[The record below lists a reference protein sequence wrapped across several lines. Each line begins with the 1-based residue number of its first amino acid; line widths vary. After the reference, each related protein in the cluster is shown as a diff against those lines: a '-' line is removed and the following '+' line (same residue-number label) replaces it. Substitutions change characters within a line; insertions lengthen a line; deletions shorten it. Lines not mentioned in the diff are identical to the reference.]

1 MVKFMKLEG
10 IRPSNFGGVPLL
22 IAILAFVFMIEGIE
36 LFSWW
41 MWIIGWVLI
50 FASWGISAEIKN
62 DTLILRYVFGLLPI
76 KLKAEDIEEILV
88 LNRLEKGV
96 LLRYFPGIG
105 VAYMGV
111 LIYALYRYLTFPDNL
126 LPGYYFGAL
135 GLIVI
140 SSSILI
146 SLATSLGKTR
156 HKLLTAVV
164 VFIASAFL
172 LWLKVRAVELIPMVV
187 VLVMITLWT
196 VYDIDTQDYIVLKTR
211 KGRYLLTSNAPRDKV
226 EKAIKAI
233 MEVLSDD

>member
-1 MVKFMKLEG
+1 MVNWMKLEG
-10 IRPSNFGGVPLL
+10 VRPSNFGGIPSL
-22 IAILAFVFMIEGIE
+22 IGILSFVFILGGME
-36 LFSWW
+36 FSSWW

-50 FASWGISAEIKN
+50 FASWGISAKIEDK
-62 DTLILRYVFGLLPI
+62 TLILKYAFGVLPI

-88 LNRLEKGV
+88 LNRLERGA
-96 LLRYFPGIG
+96 LLRHFPGIG

-146 SLATSLGKTR
+146 SLAIPLGKTR
-156 HKLLTAVV
+156 HKLLTAVFI
-164 VFIASAFL
+164 FIASAFL
-172 LWLKVRAVELIPMVV
+172 LWFKVRAVELIPMVV

-211 KGRYLLTSNAPRDKV
+211 KGKYLLTSNAPRDKV
-226 EKAIKAI
+226 ENALKTI
-233 MEVLSDD
+233 MEALSDD

>member
-10 IRPSNFGGVPLL
+10 IRPSNFGGVPSL
-22 IAILAFVFMIEGIE
+22 IGILAFVFMIGGIE

-105 VAYMGV
+105 ATYIGV
-111 LIYALYRYLTFPDNL
+111 LIYVLYRYFTFPDNL

-135 GLIVI
+135 GIIVI
-140 SSSILI
+140 SSSMLI
-146 SLATSLGKTR
+146 SLAIPLGKTR
-156 HKLLTAVV
+156 HKLLTAVL
-164 VFIASAFL
+164 VFIVSAFL
-172 LWLKVRAVELIPMVV
+172 LWFKVRAAELIPMVV
-187 VLVMITLWT
+187 VLVMIALWM
-196 VYDIDTQDYIVLKTR
+196 VYEIDIQEYIVLKTR
-211 KGRYLLTSNAPRDKV
+211 KGKYLLISNAPKDKV
-226 EKAIKAI
+226 ENALKTI
-233 MEVLSDD
+233 MEALSDD